1 MLYMVLSDILAER
14 CMPQTTQV
22 RWKGCFTFTGASL
35 ADSGLLLY
43 KLVCFWRWLCMLL
56 ANIDPAP
63 KLEHTSTKWHAH
75 DVGTRSVVLHK
86 ITAHRPETTSGETR
100 QETTSTQYVHVIFFP
115 FRFVFGKERGK
126 LKRQGDEGT
135 ERQQTYEQ
143 TKQKCHRRW
152 QQPATHARKLAFTS
166 ARQQA
171 SMRENRNIKTRSK
184 ILMNIVA
191 RTAGWRSSLINGA
204 H

>member
-1 MLYMVLSDILAER
+1 MIQWNNNKVIYIFYTHF
-14 CMPQTTQV
+14 P
-22 RWKGCFTFTGASL
+22 
-35 ADSGLLLY
+35 
-43 KLVCFWRWLCMLL
+43 
-56 ANIDPAP
+56 
-63 KLEHTSTKWHAH
+63 
-75 DVGTRSVVLHK
+75 
-86 ITAHRPETTSGETR
+86 TAHRPETTSGETR

-115 FRFVFGKERGK
+115 FRFVFGKEGAK

-191 RTAGWRSSLINGA
+191 RTAGWRSSLSSSA